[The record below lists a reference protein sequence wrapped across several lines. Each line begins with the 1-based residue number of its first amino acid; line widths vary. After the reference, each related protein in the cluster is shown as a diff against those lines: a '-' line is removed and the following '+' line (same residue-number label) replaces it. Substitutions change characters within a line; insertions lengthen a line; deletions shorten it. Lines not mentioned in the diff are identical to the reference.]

1 MGCRISLTNRSLEY
15 GDIFFGDGS
24 LNGFILNGV
33 ETIYEI
39 PKQIYLHGKEIVQTT
54 TSLEDGLCKSKSSM
68 KIWSPVMGVWV
79 RVPFELLKNNK
90 GERITD

>member
-1 MGCRISLTNRSLEY
+1 MEN
-15 GDIFFGDGS
+15 F
-24 LNGFILNGV
+24 LNGV

-68 KIWSPVMGVWV
+68 KI
-79 RVPFELLKNNK
+79 
-90 GERITD
+90 